1 MSVTLTSTDAP
12 ADQPE
17 LNADEQESLAVAEA
31 NESEQQQL
39 LAGKF
44 DSPASLEQAYLELQK
59 KLGEPRDEVQATEDE
74 GESAETESEETNDSE
89 DSDPDL
95 LTDAQAEE
103 LYKMVG
109 GEKEYRNMIDWAG
122 NSLSQDEIEMYDA
135 VMATGNANSIYWA
148 VQALNNKYTDAVGSE
163 GQLLTGRGSAESNVA
178 FRSQSELV
186 QAMSDPRYDNDP
198 AYRADVMAKLENSD
212 IAFWWLNAHNVLYK
226 SSTF

>member
-17 LNADEQESLAVAEA
+17 LNADEQESLALAEA

-74 GESAETESEETNDSE
+74 GEPAETESEETDDSE
-89 DSDPDL
+89 DSNPDL

-109 GEKEYRNMIDWAG
+109 GEKEYRNMINWAG

-163 GQLLTGRGSAESNVA
+163 GPLLTGRGSAESNAA

-212 IAFWWLNAHNVLYK
+212 LAF
-226 SSTF
+226 

>member
-1 MSVTLTSTDAP
+1 MSETLTSTEAP

-17 LNADEQESLAVAEA
+17 LNTDEQESLAIAEA
-31 NESEQQQL
+31 NQSEQQQL

-74 GESAETESEETNDSE
+74 GEPAETEPEKTESD

-95 LTDAQAEE
+95 LTDAQADE

-109 GEKEYRNMIDWAG
+109 GEKEYKNMIDWAG

-163 GQLLTGRGSAESNVA
+163 GQLLTGRGSAESNTV

-186 QAMSDPRYDNDP
+186 QAMSDSRYDSDP
-198 AYRADVMAKLENSD
+198 AYRADVMAKLDKSD
-212 IAFWWLNAHNVLYK
+212 LAF
-226 SSTF
+226 